1 MRSQHFLAG
10 GRVAGNREVSR
21 PLILVVRDD
30 LSGARDEAIPKEGGS
45 WGKHGFPHGSEATR
59 EEMLRALRE
68 AEVRERE
75 RRGAPAAV

>member
-45 WGKHGFPHGSEATR
+45 WGKHGSPHGSEATR